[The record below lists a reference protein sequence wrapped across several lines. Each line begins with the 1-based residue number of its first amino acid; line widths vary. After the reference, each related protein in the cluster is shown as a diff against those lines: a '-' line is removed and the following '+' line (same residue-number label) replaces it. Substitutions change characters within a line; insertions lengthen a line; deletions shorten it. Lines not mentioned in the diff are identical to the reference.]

1 MNTCLF
7 NSQVPV
13 RFPSC
18 LLNSLYAKDLFCFE
32 HLKRAELSLPWLRLQ
47 FAFGQNPGEKQS
59 CKLRVAFLVTLRQNT
74 VEQHF
79 FPLKLVILVK
89 LSFWTLKHKVKVTLI
104 CALPTKS
111 HIIHKTSPPPTKKAS
126 NHMFIQPT
134 GMRSLST
141 SPQFAHFTW
150 CFITLAWQK
159 KKKKAYLYT
168 RKWLVLYRKSIIFSC
183 C

>member
-134 GMRSLST
+134 GMRSLIHIST
-141 SPQFAHFTW
+141 ICTFYMVFYNIS
-150 CFITLAWQK
+150 LAK
-159 KKKKAYLYT
+159 KKKKPTYILESGWYYIEN
-168 RKWLVLYRKSIIFSC
+168 L
-183 C
+183 